1 MTSFILL
8 DVNHKISILQYYLYI
23 QIKYAFR
30 IDRKQCNILTSK

>member
-8 DVNHKISILQYYLYI
+8 DLNHKICILQYYLYI

-30 IDRKQCNILTSK
+30 IDRNNVKY

>member
-8 DVNHKISILQYYLYI
+8 DFNHKIYILQYYLYI

-30 IDRKQCNILTSK
+30 IDRNSVKYELVK

>member
-8 DVNHKISILQYYLYI
+8 DLNHKICILQYYLDT

-30 IDRKQCNILTSK
+30 IDRNSVKY